1 MTISLKDVR
10 PYLGAARYVVGVA
23 GPRVMP
29 FVEEHANDGGFDLD
43 PDFQRGHV
51 WTPDLRTA
59 FIEHLLRDGE
69 HGRTIVWNSPTYDRI
84 GGKRGD
90 LDDTLVIVDG
100 KQRFTALTLFL
111 ADEVRVFDGNAFSDF
126 DADSRRLMTSA
137 TGLLRMF
144 MHVHALQWRR
154 DLLDLYLQLNLGAV
168 PHSAEEIARVRA
180 LRDAS
185 PEIPGHGA

>member
-29 FVEEHANDGGFDLD
+29 FAEEHATEGGFDLD

-59 FIEHLLRDGE
+59 FIEHLLRGGE

-111 ADEVRVFDGNAFSDF
+111 ADEVRVFGGNAFSDF
-126 DADSRRLMTSA
+126 DADSRRLMTTT

-144 MHVHALQWRR
+144 MHVHGLQWRR

-168 PHSAEEIARVRA
+168 PHSADEIARVRA
-180 LRDAS
+180 LREASTPVPEDA
-185 PEIPGHGA
+185 A